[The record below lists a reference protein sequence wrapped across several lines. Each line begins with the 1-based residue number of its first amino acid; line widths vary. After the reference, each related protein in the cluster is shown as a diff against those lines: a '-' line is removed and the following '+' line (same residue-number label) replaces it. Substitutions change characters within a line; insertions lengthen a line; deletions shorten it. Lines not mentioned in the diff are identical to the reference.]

1 MKNHFILNIFLIAL
15 ALFLITGFVVGYNPT
30 GTVNPAVM
38 GHTANE
44 INVTLGSTSYS
55 LNSLINLL
63 YQPTDVTSEEVL
75 NDLGWINDGVYH
87 RISKLIVL
95 PAPLQGKR
103 WKITIRTYNQVNTY
117 NTFYYRKT
125 NWESGAT
132 PTETILSNYVQIGN
146 NPGWYETNFYE
157 TSAVKF
163 YLEFRNFY
171 QTNTYGYFAKY
182 KTPSVRYELID
193 A

>member
-30 GTVNPAVM
+30 GTVNPAVI
-38 GHTANE
+38 GHSANE
-44 INVTLGSTSYS
+44 VNVTLGSTSYS

-75 NDLGWINDGVYH
+75 STLDWINDGVYH

-95 PAPLQGKR
+95 PTPLSGKK
-103 WKITIRTYNQVNTY
+103 WKITIRTYNQVNNY

-125 NWESGAT
+125 NWAGSAQ
-132 PTETILSNYVQIGN
+132 TETTLSNYVQGN
-146 NPGWYETNFYE
+146 LNPGWYETSFYE
-157 TSAVKF
+157 TSAIKF
-163 YLEFRNFY
+163 YLEFKTFY
-171 QTNTYGYFAKY
+171 AVNSYGYYARY
-182 KTPSVRYELID
+182 KIPSVRYELVDI
-193 A
+193 